1 MGRRLKDVADVRF
14 SNVDK
19 ISRAGERPVRL
30 CNYTDV
36 YNNDYITAGMEFME
50 ATATHSEIAKFGL
63 RVGDVLLTK
72 DSETPN
78 DIGIPTVVDEAADDL
93 VCGYHLALI
102 RPNHERVDPTYLSKQ
117 LAHHRIAGYFGQQ
130 ANGSTRY
137 GLSTA
142 SIEQAPLDLPRI
154 EDQVAIGR
162 ILRLI
167 DEAIQKTEA
176 VIAKLKQIRA
186 GMLHDLLTYGLDKD
200 GKLRDPVAHPE
211 QFKDSELGRI
221 PKEWD
226 TKRLSCLCNHIGSG
240 VTPRGGQDVYTSTGI
255 LFIRS
260 QNVAFDGLLLDD
272 IAFITETIHLG
283 MLRSEVFSHDV
294 LFNITGAS
302 IGRCCAVPEGLGRAN
317 VNQHV
322 CILRVPEATCDD
334 AVFLATV
341 LASEIGQ
348 KQLDA
353 LNTCG
358 NRQGLNY
365 QQLGSFVLPWPRG
378 DERRMIAEKIN
389 QTKSAIDSEI
399 SELDKLR
406 DVKTGV
412 MDDLL
417 SGVVPVPNSIK
428 ENEEALN
435 G

>member
-1 MGRRLKDVADVRF
+1 MYKRLKDVAVVRF

-36 YNNDYITAGMEFME
+36 YNNDYITAGMAFME
-50 ATATHSEIAKFGL
+50 ATATHSEIGKFGL

-78 DIGIPTVVDEAADDL
+78 DIGIPTVVDETADDL

-102 RPNHERVDPTYLSKQ
+102 RPDTERVDPTYLSKQ

-162 ILRLI
+162 ILRLV
-167 DEAIQKTEA
+167 DDAIQKTEA

-200 GKLRDPVAHPE
+200 GKLRDPIIHPE

-221 PKEWD
+221 PKEWEVCSLGRISTLI
-226 TKRLSCLCNHIGSG
+226 TKGTTPTTYGHQYVSEGIPFLRVEDLTDDG
-240 VTPRGGQDVYTSTGI
+240 VIMAETALRITQEAHTF
-255 LFIRS
+255 LLRS
-260 QNVAFDGLLLDD
+260 QLRAGDLLISIAGTIGRTAVVSEAHVPCNCNQALALIRFTEGRVKSDFAKLFLAWDVGHRLLVLDAVQLAQANLSLGQVAKCKLPVPGAAEQERIVATVDDANSVIQNETDGLEKLQLLK
-272 IAFITETIHLG
+272 A
-283 MLRSEVFSHDV
+283 
-294 LFNITGAS
+294 
-302 IGRCCAVPEGLGRAN
+302 GL
-317 VNQHV
+317 
-322 CILRVPEATCDD
+322 
-334 AVFLATV
+334 
-341 LASEIGQ
+341 
-348 KQLDA
+348 
-353 LNTCG
+353 
-358 NRQGLNY
+358 
-365 QQLGSFVLPWPRG
+365 
-378 DERRMIAEKIN
+378 
-389 QTKSAIDSEI
+389 
-399 SELDKLR
+399 
-406 DVKTGV
+406 

-417 SGVVPVPNSIK
+417 SGVVPVPDNIV
-428 ENEEALN
+428 ENEEAFN
-435 G
+435 D